1 MWQLADRLLQ
11 DIRREDMLPT
21 STWRF
26 LTECPDTPS
35 SFALVG
41 SLSAEGITS
50 KVVSDTVLLGEG
62 RPCRIFVDAA
72 QLHRARQFLHEAE
85 FSEEELSTLA
95 VGDPLP

>member
-1 MWQLADRLLQ
+1 LT
-11 DIRREDMLPT
+11 T

-41 SLSAEGITS
+41 SLSADGIAS

-62 RPCRIFVDAA
+62 RPCRIFVDAT
-72 QLHRARQFLHEAE
+72 QLQRARRFLLAGE
-85 FSEEELSTLA
+85 FSEEELSSLA